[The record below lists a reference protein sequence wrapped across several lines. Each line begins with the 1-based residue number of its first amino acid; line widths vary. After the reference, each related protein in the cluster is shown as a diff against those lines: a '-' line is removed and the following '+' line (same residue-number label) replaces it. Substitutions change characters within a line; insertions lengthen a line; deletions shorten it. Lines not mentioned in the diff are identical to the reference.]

1 MGGTWRYLVMQ
12 LRNSNALKLGD
23 IQCIKKQLP
32 GELGFRNF
40 IHCQEA
46 FLLIVIDVDACLIN
60 VKEQAKN
67 RQRARINRGLNDL
80 VSHQVIQLFN
90 HIDQTKLI
98 DGFSA

>member
-40 IHCQEA
+40 INCQETFFAATLWFKA
-46 FLLIVIDVDACLIN
+46 FGSPASS
-60 VKEQAKN
+60 EPF
-67 RQRARINRGLNDL
+67 
-80 VSHQVIQLFN
+80 LFSSR
-90 HIDQTKLI
+90 L
-98 DGFSA
+98 A